1 MQKTVCADVFKHEMT
16 EKYFNTVYR
25 LALNQMKNK
34 ELAEDVTQDVFL
46 KYINID
52 KDFESEEHVK
62 AWLIRVTVNT
72 CKNIFNAAWFK
83 KSAPLEEDIAYEE
96 KDDMSDVYSAVM
108 ELPKKY
114 KAVIHLFYY
123 EDMSIASIASCLN
136 EKESTIKSQLHRAR
150 EILKKTLKG
159 GCDLEF

>member
-25 LALNQMKNK
+25 LALNQMKDK
-34 ELAEDVTQDVFL
+34 HLAEDVTQDVFL
-46 KYINID
+46 KYINMD
-52 KDFESEEHVK
+52 KEFESEEHVK
-62 AWLIRVTVNT
+62 AWLIRVTVNM
-72 CKNIFNAAWFK
+72 CKNIFNAAWYR
-83 KSAPLEEDIAYEE
+83 KSAPLEEDVAYEE
-96 KDDMSDVYSAVM
+96 KDDMSDVYSAVTG
-108 ELPKKY
+108 LPKKY

-123 EDMSIASIASCLN
+123 EDMSIADIASCLG

-159 GCDLEF
+159 GCDYEF

>member
-1 MQKTVCADVFKHEMT
+1 MQKTAIDVFKHEMT

-25 LALNQMKNK
+25 LALNQMKDK
-34 ELAEDVTQDVFL
+34 ELAEDVTQDVFI
-46 KYINID
+46 KYINLE

-62 AWLIRVTVNT
+62 AWLIRVTINM

-96 KDDMSDVYSAVM
+96 KEDMSHVYEAVQG
-108 ELPKKY
+108 LPKKY

-123 EDMSIASIASCLN
+123 EDMSITSIASCLG

-159 GCDLEF
+159 GESVEF

>member
-1 MQKTVCADVFKHEMT
+1 MQKTASKDVFKHEMT
-16 EKYFNTVYR
+16 EKYFDTVYR
-25 LALNQMKNK
+25 LALNQMKDK

-46 KYINID
+46 KFINID

-62 AWLIRVTVNT
+62 AWLIRVTVNA
-72 CKNIFNAAWFK
+72 CKNVFNASWYK
-83 KSAPLEEDIAYEE
+83 KSAPLEEDIPYEE
-96 KDDMSDVYSAVM
+96 KEVSDLYNHVLK
-108 ELPKKY
+108 LPKKY

-123 EDMSIASIASCLN
+123 EDMSITSIAECLG
-136 EKESTIKSQLHRAR
+136 EKESTIKSQLKRAR

>member
-1 MQKTVCADVFKHEMT
+1 MQKTAIDVFKHEMT

-25 LALNQMKNK
+25 LALNQMKDK
-34 ELAEDVTQDVFL
+34 EMAEDVTQDVFI
-46 KYINID
+46 KYINLD

-62 AWLIRVTVNT
+62 AWLIRVTINM
-72 CKNIFNAAWFK
+72 CKNVFNAAWFK

-96 KDDMSDVYSAVM
+96 KEDMSHVYEAVQ

-123 EDMSIASIASCLN
+123 EDMSIASIASCLG

-159 GCDLEF
+159 GESVEF